1 MRYKIK
7 LDVVTERRG
16 LFGRR
21 RKVVEKKTV
30 YVDRKTYKAWKK
42 EQERQ
47 RTREKNR
54 ELRWVDDLIFLD
66 CIFDDD

>member
-7 LDVVTERRG
+7 VDVVTERRG
-16 LFGRR
+16 LFGHR
-21 RKVVEKKTV
+21 RKVIEKKTV

-42 EQERQ
+42 DQE
-47 RTREKNR
+47 
-54 ELRWVDDLIFLD
+54 RWVDDLMFYD